1 MNTENQ
7 LTGCFSLTLLLLV
20 TTLYGCGVAHVRTDV
35 ASSDLH
41 QYDKV
46 FISEVNVHSQE
57 AAAQDNAVLQ
67 AQMDEWEVFA
77 RGELE
82 NYVNDSHYQLI
93 SQPPA
98 ITEKALII
106 NLDIDL
112 TYGNRALRYWVGF
125 GAGKGGVD
133 SVLMAT
139 DSETGDEKFRAV
151 AESDLSVGAFGGDM
165 EAILKQ
171 NIKELVDQYPRVA
184 DEDRK

>member
-1 MNTENQ
+1 MNSEYL
-7 LTGCFSLTLLLLV
+7 LTSHFPLTLLLLV

-46 FISEVNVHSQE
+46 FISEVKVQSQE
-57 AAAQDNAVLQ
+57 AAAQNNAVLQ
-67 AQMDEWEVFA
+67 TQMDEWEVFA

-82 NYVNDSHYQLI
+82 DYVNDSHYQLI
-93 SQPPA
+93 NQPPA
-98 ITEKALII
+98 INEKALII

-133 SVLMAT
+133 SVLTAI
-139 DSETGDEKFRAV
+139 DSETGDEKFRAT

-171 NIKELVDQYPRVA
+171 NIMELVDQYPRVA
-184 DEDRK
+184 DKDR

>member
-1 MNTENQ
+1 MNSENS
-7 LTGCFSLTLLLLV
+7 LTSHFPLTLLFLV

-46 FISEVNVHSQE
+46 FISEVKVQSQE

-67 AQMDEWEVFA
+67 TQMDEWEVFA

-82 NYVNDSHYQLI
+82 DYVNDSHYQLI
-93 SQPPA
+93 NQPPA

-112 TYGNRALRYWVGF
+112 TYGNRALRYWIGF

-133 SVLMAT
+133 SVLTAI
-139 DSETGDEKFRAV
+139 DSETGDEKFRAT

-171 NIKELVDQYPRVA
+171 NIRELVDQYPRRA
-184 DEDRK
+184 DKDR

>member
-1 MNTENQ
+1 MSSKNL
-7 LTGCFSLTLLLLV
+7 LTSCFPLTLLLLV
-20 TTLYGCGVAHVRTDV
+20 TTLYGCGAAHVRTDV

-46 FISEVNVHSQE
+46 FISEVKVHSQE
-57 AAAQDNAVLQ
+57 AAAQDNADLQ
-67 AQMDEWEVFA
+67 VKMVEWEVFA

-98 ITEKALII
+98 ITEKALIV

-112 TYGNRALRYWVGF
+112 TYGNQALRYWVGF
-125 GAGKGGVD
+125 GAGKGGVS
-133 SVLMAT
+133 SVLTAT
-139 DSETGDEKFRAV
+139 DNETGDEKFRAA
-151 AESDLSVGAFGGDM
+151 AESDLVMGGFGGDM
-165 EAILKQ
+165 AEVLKQ
-171 NIKELVDQYPRVA
+171 NIRELVDQYPRVA

>member
-1 MNTENQ
+1 MNSENL
-7 LTGCFSLTLLLLV
+7 LTSFFPLTLLLLV
-20 TTLYGCGVAHVRTDV
+20 TTLYGCGAAHVRTDV

-46 FISEVNVHSQE
+46 FISEVKVHSQE
-57 AAAQDNAVLQ
+57 AAAQDNAELQ
-67 AQMDEWEVFA
+67 TQMDEWEVFA

-125 GAGKGGVD
+125 GAGKGGVY
-133 SVLMAT
+133 SVLTAA
-139 DSETGDEKFRAV
+139 DSETGVEKFRAV
-151 AESDLSVGAFGGDM
+151 AESDLVMGGFGGDI
-165 EAILKQ
+165 EAVLKQ
-171 NIKELVDQYPRVA
+171 NIWELVDQYPRVA